1 MSLMLTGA
9 ILPILASAAN
19 IQLGETREYGD
30 WIAGCDNALSC
41 EAVALMPQEN
51 FGHFESLTLQRSR
64 VGGPAIDGAPL
75 SIKLNGLK
83 TDTDRYRIVIDGFV
97 MDTGAINQENH
108 AIEVT
113 SRDAVRLARGIAAG
127 KKMQVQDGD
136 GRLMASFSLK
146 GSAATLR
153 YMDDKL
159 GLTGSRDAIVMRG
172 RKNARVFVPDVP
184 VISAKRINENG
195 RIPETGELVALTEET
210 HCAQNRYGVTE
221 DRAYALGE
229 YSGIDKALILVSC
242 GSGAYNFR
250 SAAYLATSKD
260 GATWQLS
267 SAPFDVKPRA
277 SGISSN
283 IPTLLNADWDPSRQT
298 LASFAKTR
306 GLGDCGD
313 TAAYVWDGEMFRL
326 SGAASM
332 PACRGSQDWITV
344 WRTKVDFTS

>member
-1 MSLMLTGA
+1 MLP
-9 ILPILASAAN
+9 LLASAAN

-30 WIAGCDNALSC
+30 WVAGCDNALSC
-41 EAVALMPQEN
+41 EAVALMPDEN

-75 SIKLNGLK
+75 SIKLNGFD
-83 TDTDRYRIVIDGFV
+83 TSTDRYRIVIDGFV
-97 MDTGAINQENH
+97 MDTGAIDPDSK

-113 SRDAVRLARGIAAG
+113 SKDAVRLARGIAKG
-127 KKMQVQDGD
+127 SRMQVQDGE
-136 GRLMASFSLK
+136 GKLMASFSLK

-159 GLTGSRDAIVMRG
+159 GLTGSKDAIVAQG
-172 RKNARVFVPDVP
+172 RRDARAYTPDIP

-195 RIPETGELVALTEET
+195 RIPDTGDLVALTEET
-210 HCAQNRYGVTE
+210 ACAKDRYGVTE
-221 DRAYALGE
+221 DRAYALGKTA
-229 YSGIDKALILVSC
+229 GVDRALILVSC
-242 GSGAYNFR
+242 GNGAYNFR

-260 GATWQLS
+260 GAPWQISL
-267 SAPFDVKPRA
+267 APFDIEPRA
-277 SGISSN
+277 SGSAAN
-283 IPTLLNADWDPSRQT
+283 IPTLINADWDASRQT
-298 LASFAKTR
+298 LASYAKTR

-313 TAAYVWDGEMFRL
+313 TAAYVWDGEKFRL